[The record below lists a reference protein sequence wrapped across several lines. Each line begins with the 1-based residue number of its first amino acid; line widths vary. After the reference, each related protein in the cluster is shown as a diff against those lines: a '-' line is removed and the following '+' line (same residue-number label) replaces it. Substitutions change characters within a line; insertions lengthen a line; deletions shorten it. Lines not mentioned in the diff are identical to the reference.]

1 MFALR
6 GASAARA
13 VWLVGV
19 IALGTP
25 IVFRTIRGAFQGRL
39 AADVVASLSIIGAVI
54 LGQPLAGLVIVL
66 MQTGGEALESYAEG
80 RASAAV
86 KSLEEAAPS
95 VAHVVRG
102 ATVED
107 VPASQVVPNDVLVI
121 RPGDLVPCDGVVVD
135 GESELERRPSP
146 VKLLRCAPPPARPS

>member
-1 MFALR
+1 M
-6 GASAARA
+6 
-13 VWLVGV
+13 

-25 IVFRTIRGAFQGRL
+25 IVFRTIRGAFRGRL

-54 LGQPLAGLVIVL
+54 LSQPLAGLVIVL

-86 KSLEEAAPS
+86 KSLEEAAPR

-102 ATVED
+102 AAVED
-107 VPASQVVPNDVLVI
+107 VPASEVVPNDVLVI
-121 RPGDLVPCDGVVVD
+121 GRATSSRATAWSSTASP
-135 GESELERRPSP
+135 SSTRRPSL
-146 VKLLRCAPPPARPS
+146 VKLLRCAPPPAQPS